1 MRVEWG
7 NNFYKIPREIPGM
20 WKALCTCLLLLCSFH
35 LPLLQSVFDLL
46 EGSVS
51 PSCPGHLQMSLDLSG
66 PSNSMSLKWHLSA
79 CPLPHLQNP
88 QLSERPHPRDLLIR
102 WGRKEMEGGWCS
114 GSGKPTAR
122 SCCQPSLILS
132 RVCPCSGPHPS
143 ISWRM
148 ASGSRAR
155 GQET

>member
-1 MRVEWG
+1 MRIRWG
-7 NNFYKIPREIPGM
+7 KCLWKCFGNFYM
-20 WKALCTCLLLLCSFH
+20 LCRLSFRSDGGGDSNKSSAVWSLKTCLRICAAI
-35 LPLLQSVFDLL
+35 
-46 EGSVS
+46 GY
-51 PSCPGHLQMSLDLSG
+51 LSG

-114 GSGKPTAR
+114 GSGKPAAR